1 MLHDNAVET
10 IDATTNNAKFYI
22 GEMQKPNVIL
32 KPSLSRTRMTSKEL
46 KLEQRKIRNPRM
58 SARLEHD
65 VEPPEHN
72 IQGKQ
77 DQEFKV
83 DDFSA

>member
-1 MLHDNAVET
+1 MLHDKAVET

-58 SARLEHD
+58 SASLEHD
-65 VEPPEHN
+65 VE
-72 IQGKQ
+72 
-77 DQEFKV
+77 
-83 DDFSA
+83 FSA